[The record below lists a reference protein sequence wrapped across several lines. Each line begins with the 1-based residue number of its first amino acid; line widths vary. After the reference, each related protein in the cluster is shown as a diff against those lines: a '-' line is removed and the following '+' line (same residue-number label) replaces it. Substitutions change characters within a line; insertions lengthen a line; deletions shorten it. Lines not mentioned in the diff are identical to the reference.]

1 MKKYYL
7 IFAAALACLAAAC
20 NDNILPEELEE
31 SETDMVTYITA
42 CVNDFDTKSSIDG
55 TTGNFTWNT
64 GDQIALYTRDGGTK
78 YMYKYSDPLDEQ
90 YDGKS
95 TAVFAFSGTN
105 ALRSNRIDYAFYPAS
120 ILNTTSSSSISF
132 TLPTSYPLEK
142 VAGERCPTPMA
153 AEGAMD
159 GTLQFKQI
167 CSMLRVKVKDIPA
180 TTTSLQFR
188 FTCGSEYIGVT
199 GNFLMTAT
207 QAGEQSA
214 IALSNSSFRSDAS
227 SGRHIITVTMDGN
240 NVWRDELDINL
251 PVPIGANISDNTK
264 GYESLQVTTL
274 ANSVADILSVKCK
287 IKDGGLWRP
296 ARRGA
301 RKMTAPLPV
310 FTVKYAGE
318 ISKIIFAPGN
328 LQWQYRN
335 GTSELR
341 HDVYAVNNNPATT
354 NLTAPMCY
362 NGGMFFFAQTQ
373 YGIMGK
379 LNNPDNRSNRGTES
393 LSRKLK
399 VFNSAANRI
408 DLFVFASSGYRINS
422 DSNPETNNYVYKPFA
437 VCDGIHWVTN
447 GYYGNKGNNLTSRSY
462 FNWGFYNDIALG
474 QSYTSSYGTG
484 VWDLLDAAEWYY
496 LLNDRPGAKQKRGF
510 GTIFGRKGLI
520 LLPDNWTWTPSDEQ
534 YAFVPFENNMRY
546 YDSRYSGDPTHNDNP
561 PAEFVW
567 KNYSAVWGEM
577 QAAGAVFLPAGGS
590 INPST
595 NAVVDDGESGYYWTA
610 SAIEENGEYYK
621 AYCLNFGVEYNAAKD
636 AYEGHWRMDRSQRHW
651 CRSIRLIHRVMKK

>member
-274 ANSVADILSVKCK
+274 ANSAADILSVKCK

-310 FTVKYAGE
+310 FSVKGNGYNY
-318 ISKIIFAPGN
+318 KIIFAPGN
-328 LQWQYRN
+328 LQWQYMN
-335 GTSELR
+335 GSASLR
-341 HDVYAVNNNPATT
+341 HNVHEVSDNPA
-354 NLTAPMCY
+354 NPVVTAAACY

-373 YGIMGK
+373 YGIMGDK
-379 LNNPDNRSNRGTES
+379 NYPANRSTKGT
-393 LSRKLK
+393 RKLEK
-399 VFNSAANRI
+399 RLEVFNNGLTRI
-408 DLFVFASSGYRINS
+408 DLFVFASSGFRMQSSSEN
-422 DSNPETNNYVYKPFA
+422 NNYVYKPFA
-437 VCDGIHWVTN
+437 VCDGTHWATN
-447 GYYGNKGNNLTSRSY
+447 GYYGYRDYNLTSASY
-462 FNWGFYNDIALG
+462 YNWGFYNDIAVD

-484 VWDLLDAAEWYY
+484 VWDILNASEWYH

-510 GTIFGRKGLI
+510 GTISGRKGLI
-520 LLPDNWTWTPSDEQ
+520 LLPDNWTWTPSDDQ
-534 YAFVPFENNMRY
+534 YAFVPFENNLRY
-546 YDSRYSGDPTHNDNP
+546 YDSRYADDPTHYDNP

-567 KNYSAVWGEM
+567 KDYTAVWSEM

-595 NAVVDDGESGYYWTA
+595 NTVVDVGESGYYWTG
-610 SAIEENGEYYK
+610 SAIEENGEYTK
-621 AYCLNFGVEYNAAKD
+621 ASCLNFGVEYNLSKQ
-636 AYEGHWRMDRSQRHW
+636 AYEGHWRMDRSERHW
-651 CRSIRLIHRVMKK
+651 CRSIRLIRRVMKK